1 MRAQHVPHALPSFPV
16 YSIGF
21 ISDDKVAVGGGGGA
35 SKSGIKNKLVRLR
48 LPALLDV
55 VCLSLGFI

>member
-35 SKSGIKNKLVRLR
+35 SKSGIKNKLVRLYVP
-48 LPALLDV
+48 LYW
-55 VCLSLGFI
+55 